1 MYIPVIVVEKR
12 NKHDELH
19 TTNVRI
25 PGVYE
30 STEDARLMGAQFINS
45 YLFDLMKSDEFIKCG
60 SGTEKDNKTGQACVI
75 GIVEFEN
82 TIIEIRLFI
91 MHD

>member
-25 PGVYE
+25 PGVYD
-30 STEDARLMGAQFINS
+30 STEDARLMGSSFVNS
-45 YLFDLMKSDEFIKCG
+45 YLFDLMKSNEFVKSG
-60 SGTEKDNKTGQACVI
+60 AGTEKDKRTGQECVLS
-75 GIVEFEN
+75 IVEFEH

-91 MHD
+91 MAD

>member
-25 PGVYE
+25 PGVYGN
-30 STEDARLMGAQFINS
+30 TEDARLMGVQFISS
-45 YLFDLMKSDEFIKCG
+45 YLFDLMKSNEFIKSG
-60 SGTEKDNKTGQACVI
+60 SGMQKDNKNGQECVLCT
-75 GIVEFEN
+75 VEFEH
-82 TIIEIRLFI
+82 TIVEIRLFI
-91 MHD
+91 MHG